1 MLSSNIPVKFGVPF
15 ASGAGA
21 SFITTPLPEG
31 SQPAGRASLVDG
43 FPPLTF
49 DPIAA
54 GGSPPWGRDMNGLM
68 FQVTKWQQW
77 TAAGGP
83 VSFDATFAAKI
94 GGYPKGA
101 MLQKASS
108 MDRYWI
114 STAENNS
121 NNPDTGGANWIPF
134 PDVIVQKQAG
144 NYIID
149 VGTTNAFEVT
159 PDPLPAS
166 LADIVGSPIRVR
178 AANANTSPTPT
189 ILIHNVAGDLA
200 LPMINANGAALLVN
214 QIARANQIFEGFVDG
229 LGFFQVA
236 WPPPL
241 VSSPAQQQWA
251 PGQIIIWP
259 TEIAPSGTLEC
270 NGQSYLIT
278 QYPNLFN
285 VIQRTFGG
293 DASHFNV
300 PDLRGWFLR
309 GWDHG
314 AGRDPN
320 AGTRLNRGDGTTGD
334 HVGTKQLDAVSA
346 AVLDGATTFSNLVG
360 AFAPPLGFSVNFPP
374 DVPLIGLPGGIPLMG
389 FKGGSTAGGDGHAIT
404 STGTPTDALTTY
416 LLTDISGN
424 LSFGLAGLE
433 TRPVNI
439 CMMFAIAY

>member
-31 SQPAGRASLVDG
+31 SQPSGRASLVDG

-83 VSFDATFAAKI
+83 ISFDATFAAKI

-101 MLQKASS
+101 MLQKASTT
-108 MDRYWI
+108 DRYWI

-121 NNPDTGGANWIPF
+121 SNPDTGGANWIPF

-144 NYIID
+144 NYNID
-149 VGTTNAFEVT
+149 VGIVNAYQVT
-159 PDPLPAS
+159 LDPLPAS
-166 LADIVGSPIRVR
+166 LASIVGSPIRVR
-178 AANANTSPTPT
+178 AANANTISTPT
-189 ILIHNVAGDLA
+189 ILINNTAGNPA
-200 LPMINANGAALLVN
+200 VTMINGDGTPLITN
-214 QIARANQIFEGFVDG
+214 QIARAGQIFEGFFDG
-229 LGFFQVA
+229 TFFQLA
-236 WPPPL
+236 WPPPI
-241 VSSPAQQQWA
+241 VPALPPTQQLWA

-259 TEIAPSGTLEC
+259 TEIAPTGALEC
-270 NGQSYLIT
+270 NGQPYLIT

-293 DASHFNV
+293 DATHFNV

-334 HVGTKQLDAVSA
+334 HVGTKQLDALNIAS
-346 AVLDGATTFSNLVG
+346 LNGPITISNIVANWINFG
-360 AFAPPLGFSVNFPP
+360 GGSFPLGGHQPVSIPGSAY
-374 DVPLIGLPGGIPLMG
+374 DVSGNDQGQG
-389 FKGGSTAGGDGHAIT
+389 THAGYVDFT
-404 STGTPTDALTTY
+404 DLTGTIAFPA
-416 LLTDISGN
+416 
-424 LSFGLAGLE
+424 AGPE
-433 TRPVNI
+433 TRPVNV

>member
-31 SQPAGRASLVDG
+31 SQPSGRASLVDG

-83 VSFDATFAAKI
+83 IPFDATFAAKI

-101 MLQKASS
+101 MLQKASTT
-108 MDRYWI
+108 DRYWI

-121 NNPDTGGANWIPF
+121 SNPDTGGANWIPF

-144 NYIID
+144 NYNID
-149 VGTTNAFEVT
+149 VGIVNAYQVT
-159 PDPLPAS
+159 LDPLPAS
-166 LADIVGSPIRVR
+166 LAAIVGSPIRVR
-178 AANANTSPTPT
+178 AANANTISAPT
-189 ILIHNVAGDLA
+189 ILINNTAANGPVT
-200 LPMINANGAALLVN
+200 MINGDGTPLITN
-214 QIARANQIFEGFVDG
+214 QIARAGQIFEGFFDG
-229 LGFFQVA
+229 TFFQLA

-241 VSSPAQQQWA
+241 PSIPTQQQWA

-259 TEIAPSGTLEC
+259 TEIAPTGTLEC
-270 NGQSYLIT
+270 NGQPYLIT

-293 DASHFNV
+293 DATHFNV

-334 HVGTKQLDAVSA
+334 HVGTKQLDLINVASLNGSVTMTDVVPNWLSA
-346 AVLDGATTFSNLVG
+346 GPGFISSNFVPYTVINGGTGPDLSG
-360 AFAPPLGFSVNFPP
+360 NDQSGSGPHGYTINFNA
-374 DVPLIGLPGGIPLMG
+374 L
-389 FKGGSTAGGDGHAIT
+389 
-404 STGTPTDALTTY
+404 TGTIAFPAT
-416 LLTDISGN
+416 GP
-424 LSFGLAGLE
+424 E
-433 TRPVNI
+433 TRPVNV